1 MKNIWTIVK
10 KELRRFFTD
19 KRLVLTLFLPGLL
32 IYGLYSIM
40 GNAITNITST
50 DEEHTYEVYV
60 QNEPEGF
67 TVLDE
72 TDAYD
77 IDLNIVDENTNLAEV
92 KNQIESKDVDLLI
105 IYDADFINKI
115 ENYDSTSGEKAP
127 QVQMYYNS
135 TSNESSAIYSYYS
148 MSLATFE
155 SSQNNLF
162 DINNDA
168 DTQFNLATDDDISIS
183 IITSM
188 LPFLIIMLL
197 FSSCM
202 AITPDSIAGEKER
215 GTIATLLVT
224 PMKRSELAIG
234 KVISLSIIG
243 LCSSVCSF
251 IGVMAS
257 LPKLFAGANVSLD
270 FYGPGTYL
278 AVLAVI
284 FVSVLLF
291 IVLLAIISALSKSIK
306 EAGTYATPLMII
318 VMLLGISNMF
328 LGDSIPATY
337 QFFIPVYNS
346 VICLNQIFSMEFNT
360 LNFVITV
367 VVNLVLVGGG
377 VFALTKM
384 FNSEK
389 IMFNK

>member
-10 KELRRFFTD
+10 KELKRFFTD
-19 KRLVLTLFLPGLL
+19 RRLVLTLFLPGIL

-40 GNAITNITST
+40 GDAITNLSST
-50 DEEHTYEVYV
+50 DETHTYEVYV
-60 QNEPEGF
+60 DNEPEGF
-67 TVLDE
+67 SQFAE

-77 IDLNIVDENTNLAEV
+77 INLNVVDENTDLDKV
-92 KNQIESKDVDLLI
+92 KSQIESKDVDLLI
-105 IYDADFINKI
+105 IYEEDFLNKI
-115 ENYDSTSGEKAP
+115 DNYESTSGEKAP

-148 MSLATFE
+148 ISLSAFE

-162 DINNDA
+162 DINNDP
-168 DTQFNLATDDDISIS
+168 DETFNLATESDVSIKV
-183 IITSM
+183 ITSM

-243 LCSSVCSF
+243 LCSSVISF
-251 IGVMAS
+251 AGVMAS

-291 IVLLAIISALSKSIK
+291 IVMLAIVSALSKSIK

-346 VICLNQIFSMEFNT
+346 VICLNQIFSMQFNA
-360 LNFVITV
+360 LNFAITV
-367 VVNLVLVGGG
+367 AVNLALVGVG

-384 FNSEK
+384 FNSER